1 MTLYVKGI
9 VITGSLVAYGQFSKH
24 ITQTM
29 LPEVNKN
36 NGAETEK
43 MVETIINNLNMVIE
57 TSELK
62 DLRDYHV
69 CIKHPTIYLPQ
80 GPYSFRVFGLE
91 SWNLLMA
98 FP

>member
-1 MTLYVKGI
+1 MV
-9 VITGSLVAYGQFSKH
+9 
-24 ITQTM
+24 
-29 LPEVNKN
+29 PEVNKN

-62 DLRDYHV
+62 DLRDSHV

-80 GPYSFRVFGLE
+80 GPYSFSRF
-91 SWNLLMA
+91 
-98 FP
+98 

>member
-1 MTLYVKGI
+1 
-9 VITGSLVAYGQFSKH
+9 
-24 ITQTM
+24 M